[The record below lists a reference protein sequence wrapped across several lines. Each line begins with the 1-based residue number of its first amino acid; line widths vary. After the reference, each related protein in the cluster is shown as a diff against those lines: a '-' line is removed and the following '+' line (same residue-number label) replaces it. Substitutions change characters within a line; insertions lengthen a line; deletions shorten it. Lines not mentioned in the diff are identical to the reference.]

1 MTAEQE
7 QVDGQ
12 GWSAETAASAL
23 EHMRATCARY
33 WTGYNSDIQT
43 AALVAIAE
51 QLATLNE
58 HLSDVADAARLYGF
72 INS

>member
-1 MTAEQE
+1 MAAEQE

-12 GWSAETAASAL
+12 GWSAETATRAL

>member
-1 MTAEQE
+1 MTEHE
-7 QVDGQ
+7 EMDGQ
-12 GWSAETAASAL
+12 GGSANTAASAL

-33 WTGYNSDIQT
+33 WGGYGSDIQT

-51 QLATLNE
+51 QLAALNE
-58 HLSDVADAARLYGF
+58 HLSDVADAARLYAF

>member
-12 GWSAETAASAL
+12 GWSAETATRAL